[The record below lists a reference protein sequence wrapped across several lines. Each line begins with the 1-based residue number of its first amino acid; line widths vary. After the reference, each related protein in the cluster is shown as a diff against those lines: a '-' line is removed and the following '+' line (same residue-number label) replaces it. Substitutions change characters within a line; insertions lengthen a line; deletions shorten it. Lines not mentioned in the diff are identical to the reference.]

1 MIETIINIININRW
15 SIWMRTVI
23 SMMLMVMI
31 PTLIAFVLVER
42 EARAVDFEN
51 LQAYLIER
59 GTLQRDII
67 TDNFARVAREMRTFS
82 ESPTERGYLIRLLG
96 FKSNVPTVLDSLELY
111 MNERLVASGLFE
123 SVRLVDTE
131 GVILLTSSTDIL
143 GETRTSV
150 QIGNN
155 ESESPAY
162 RTYLTATQLQTGLR
176 WSLAVDPQT
185 NHLTVEI
192 VQVISNN
199 DGPIGYIAGVMNV
212 VDLLHNTL
220 NRPDVFID
228 TNSYLITNN
237 GYLIVPDEKREE
249 SILSSQYAPT
259 ESALSQRIG
268 VERFTIDNV
277 QHVGFF
283 APIVDTP
290 FGLITE
296 APVQISFVA
305 TLGRVYSQ
313 GFLLIVAMF
322 VFAAIF
328 GTLIA
333 QTFIHPIENLEDD
346 MLAMAD
352 GDFNRPIANINRSD
366 DFGLLARTF
375 AILRE
380 QIRNVIDEQSARIA
394 NSVRDLQSTQEVVQ
408 VAANQRDLQVLMDR
422 VVNLIIE
429 TFPNIYHAQ
438 IFLVD
443 DEQRYAVLR
452 ASTGE
457 PGKQLL
463 SRGHRLGVGSVSV
476 IGQVTEEARIVVARD
491 TDESQVHRRNQF
503 LPDTRAELAVPLIAD
518 NKVIGALDVQSRL
531 SGSFTEDQISILSTM
546 ADQITIA
553 IENTRLYQESV
564 RRLQELE
571 TINKEVTRN
580 AWVEYLNSQRQ
591 THLVHQVGTY
601 QFTDNDLSIREQA
614 ILSGEAVIGDLTTRN
629 TIPFAVPIQLRGQI
643 LGAAEW
649 ELTKADFTREKV
661 QLAQELVNRLALSLD
676 NARLFQTSQHAT
688 SRERLVNE
696 ISTKLTAQT
705 DIEAILQTAVRE
717 VGQALHA
724 PQVQISLSMS
734 NNDTDTNKTNGHK
747 G

>member
-1 MIETIINIININRW
+1 MIQRLINIININNW
-15 SIWMRTVI
+15 SIWLRTVVA
-23 SMMLMVMI
+23 MMLMVML

-42 EARAVDFEN
+42 EARSVDFDN
-51 LQAYLIER
+51 LQAYLVER
-59 GTLQRDII
+59 GTLQRDMI
-67 TDNFARVAREMRTFS
+67 TDTFARVALEMRTFS

-96 FKSNVPTVLDSLELY
+96 FKSNVPTVLDALSVY

-123 SVRLVDTE
+123 SVRLIDTD
-131 GVILLTSSTDIL
+131 GIVHLTSTTAIL
-143 GETRTSV
+143 GDTIQSG
-150 QIGNN
+150 QIGSD
-155 ESESPAY
+155 ESETTAY
-162 RTYLTATQLQTGLR
+162 RTYQTAIQLQTPLR
-176 WSLAVDPQT
+176 WSLAVDRETQR
-185 NHLTVEI
+185 LTIEI
-192 VQVISNN
+192 VQVISNA
-199 DGPIGYIAGVMNV
+199 DGPIGYIAGVMNI
-212 VDLLHNTL
+212 VDLIHNTL
-220 NRPDVFID
+220 RRPDVFID
-228 TNSYLITNN
+228 TTSYLVTSN
-237 GYLIVPDEKREE
+237 GYLVVPDDYREE
-249 SILSSQYAPT
+249 AHISSQHAPIT
-259 ESALSQRIG
+259 SALSQRVG
-268 VERFTIDNV
+268 VERFLIDGTE
-277 QHVGFF
+277 HLAFF

-290 FGLITE
+290 FGIITE
-296 APVQISFVA
+296 TPIEVSFIA

-313 GFLLIVAMF
+313 GFLLIIGMF
-322 VFAAIF
+322 VIAAIV
-328 GTLIA
+328 GTIVA
-333 QTFIHPIENLEDD
+333 QTFINPLEDLQDD

-352 GDFNRPIANINRSD
+352 GDFDRPIANINRPD

-394 NSVRDLQSTQEVVQ
+394 NTVRDLQSTQEVVQ

-443 DEQRYAVLR
+443 EDRQYAVLR

-463 SRGHRLGVGSVSV
+463 ARGHRLGVGSVSV

-491 TDESQVHRRNQF
+491 TDESQVHRRNKY
-503 LPDTRAELAVPLIAD
+503 LPDTRAELAVPLIS
-518 NKVIGALDVQSRL
+518 NNVVIGALDVQSRL
-531 SGSFTEDQISILSTM
+531 SGSFTDDQISILRTM

-553 IENTRLYQESV
+553 IENTRLYQESI
-564 RRLQELE
+564 RRLEEIE
-571 TINKEVTRN
+571 TVNKEVTRQ
-580 AWVEYLNSQRQ
+580 AWFDYLNAQRQ
-591 THLVHQVGTY
+591 TELIHQVGTY
-601 QFTDNDLSIREQA
+601 QFTDDDLSIREQA
-614 ILSGEAVIGDLTTRN
+614 IQSNEAVIGTVTERG
-629 TIPFAVPIQLRGQI
+629 TIPFAVPIQLRGQT

-649 ELTKADFTREKV
+649 ELTEADFTREKV
-661 QLAQELVNRLALSLD
+661 LLAQELVNRLALSLD
-676 NARLFQTSQHAT
+676 NARLFQTSQRAT

-724 PQVQISLSMS
+724 PQVEISLNISDA
-734 NNDTDTNKTNGHK
+734 NTDKTNGHK